1 MFRLIFTLLF
11 IVLFL
16 ILSIPFIL
24 IEKIIGRFN
33 KELKD
38 RHYFAGVQWAFD
50 RAIDICGIQTTVI
63 GAENIPDEPV
73 LYVGNHRSI
82 FDIVVT
88 YPLFPRL
95 TGYVAKKEVEKI
107 PLLATWMRNLN
118 CLFLD
123 RTSTREGLKV
133 ILAAID
139 HVINGI
145 SICIFPEGGRN
156 KGEELSILPF
166 KDGALKI
173 ATKTNCAII
182 PMSINNTEAIFE
194 KQFPLVRKTHV
205 VVEFGEP
212 IYPDDLPP
220 EDKKRIGSYLQN
232 IIHETIIKNSELVQ
246 ENLK

>member
-1 MFRLIFTLLF
+1 MLRLIIALVF
-11 IVLFL
+11 IFFFL

-24 IEKIIGRFN
+24 IEKIVALFN
-33 KELKD
+33 KGAKD
-38 RHYFAGVQWAFD
+38 RHYLAGVQWAFN
-50 RAIDICGIQTTVI
+50 RVMTICSIKTTVI
-63 GAENIPDEPV
+63 GADKIPNESV

-88 YPLFPRL
+88 YPLVPNL
-95 TGYVAKKEVEKI
+95 TGYVSKKAVEKV
-107 PLLATWMRNLN
+107 PLLATWMRNLH

-123 RTSTREGLKV
+123 RSCPREGLKMV
-133 ILAAID
+133 LAAIE
-139 HVINGI
+139 HINNGI

-156 KGEELSILPF
+156 RGEELSILPF

-194 KQFPLVRKTHV
+194 KQFPRIKKTHV
-205 VVEFGEP
+205 IVEFGDP

-232 IIHETIIKNSELVQ
+232 IIHKTIIKNSELV
-246 ENLK
+246 

>member
-1 MFRLIFTLLF
+1 MFRLIFALLF
-11 IVLFL
+11 IALFL
-16 ILSIPFIL
+16 IFSIPFIL

-33 KELKD
+33 KERKD
-38 RHYFAGVQWAFD
+38 IHYFKGVQWAFNQ
-50 RAIDICGIQTTVI
+50 AISICGIKTTVI
-63 GAENIPDEPV
+63 GLENIPDEPV
-73 LYVGNHRSI
+73 LYAGNHRSI

-88 YPLFPRL
+88 YPLLPRL
-95 TGYVAKKEVEKI
+95 TGYVAKKEVEKV

-123 RTSTREGLKV
+123 RASTKEGLKV
-133 ILAAID
+133 ILAAIE
-139 HVINGI
+139 HVKNGI

-173 ATKTNCAII
+173 STKTNCAII

-205 VVEFGEP
+205 IVEFGKP
-212 IYPDDLPP
+212 IYPDELPP
-220 EDKKRIGSYLQN
+220 EDKKRIGAYVQN
-232 IIHETIIKNSELVQ
+232 IIHETIIRNSELV
-246 ENLK
+246 